1 MSRGKTLESTFAL
14 LVKHNVTKREAA
26 QKDKLL
32 SANTYVKINCATNA
46 DTSVGPWC
54 LGVPDVYQLQKV
66 YVQYNNFTSIEAS
79 GNDFTAHFDLLPN
92 QKDGFYDLS
101 KLKLRTDTVGA
112 PTINS
117 TARILAVFNHFRE
130 SGSGFGYAT
139 VDSYPVDDATAT
151 LPADKIRTE
160 GIPIYLSPTDG
171 ETFDLRDSIDFRPQA
186 ANTANTT
193 NATTAAGATTNPVK
207 TVSFSGEQ
215 YIAAPGE
222 NMTLDYQHYL
232 PRIDKIMM
240 DTQGVFSTTEGS
252 ASSKPVPPQ
261 DSATAMT
268 LGLVTVPVFPTLAS
282 LPAARS
288 ARPDYAYRSEE
299 HTSELQSQ
307 D

>member
-1 MSRGKTLESTFAL
+1 M
-14 LVKHNVTKREAA
+14 
-26 QKDKLL
+26 
-32 SANTYVKINCATNA
+32 
-46 DTSVGPWC
+46 
-54 LGVPDVYQLQKV
+54 
-66 YVQYNNFTSIEAS
+66 
-79 GNDFTAHFDLLPN
+79 
-92 QKDGFYDLS
+92 
-101 KLKLRTDTVGA
+101 
-112 PTINS
+112 
-117 TARILAVFNHFRE
+117 FNHFRE

-139 VDSYPVDDATAT
+139 VDRYPVDDATTT

-193 NATTAAGATTNPVK
+193 NATTAAGATANPAK

-288 ARPDYAYRSEE
+288 ARPDYAYQIVSRQQRNFTMKDISQIKNEVRKIQYY
-299 HTSELQSQ
+299 TSLNLLEKQAIDLTIPSSANSSLERFKNGILVDNFVDQTTADIGSREFKAGYDKVNQ
-307 D
+307 VLTTRQKNNIIDINLNMFYY